1 MLGRAALLCVG
12 KLNERFLREGCAEY
26 DKRLSRY
33 LKLSIEEI
41 KDRPDAI
48 PDARALEEEGAELLR
63 RVAPE
68 LFRSVAL
75 AIGGKAMD
83 SIALSAAL
91 AEKLSTGRRVVFLIG
106 GSRGLAPAVLARAEL
121 QLSFSAMTFP
131 HGLARLMLLEQLYRS
146 CRIAS
151 GEVYH
156 K

>member
-68 LFRSVAL
+68 DYAVAL